1 MKEIDFEE
9 WMEWA
14 NSINSKGEAN
24 IEPII
29 SHILSYANEIGKP
42 IFIGKSWNGSN
53 WANISNEYRNMLIFL
68 LNKNPLKYTY
78 AATLGRS
85 ILNKEYPGIY
95 EDYLREALEKVPN
108 EHWLEFCS
116 RFLPEKKDES
126 SSFAN
131 GNGSEKMKCV
141 RDAFARIINLNT
153 GSAELAKTF
162 EEFYERNYPI

>member
-1 MKEIDFEE
+1 MKETDFEE
-9 WMEWA
+9 WLKWA
-14 NSINSKGEAN
+14 NSTNELGIAN
-24 IEPII
+24 VEPVI
-29 SHILSYANEIGKP
+29 SNILVFSDDFKNL
-42 IFIGKSWNGSN
+42 FIGKSWNGSN
-53 WANISNEYRNMLIFL
+53 WANISNGYRDMLIFL
-68 LNKNPLKYTY
+68 LNKNPLRYTY

-85 ILNKEYPGIY
+85 ILNKEYPGIN

-108 EHWLEFCS
+108 EHWFAFCS

-162 EEFYERNYPI
+162 GEFYERNYPI